1 MRTEVADTIKQLRK
15 QYGLT
20 QEEAAR
26 KAGVS
31 LAFLRELEQGKT
43 TARMDSV
50 NKVLNL
56 FDYSLSPQPN
66 RHEEG

>member
-1 MRTEVADTIKQLRK
+1 MKSELANTIKTLRK

-20 QEEAAR
+20 QEDTAR

-50 NKVLNL
+50 NRVLNL
-56 FDYSLSPQPN
+56 FDYSLTATPN
-66 RHEEG
+66 QHEES

>member
-1 MRTEVADTIKQLRK
+1 MKSELANTIKTLRK

-20 QEEAAR
+20 QEDTAR

-56 FDYSLSPQPN
+56 FDYSLTAAPN
-66 RHEEG
+66 RHEES

>member
-20 QEEAAR
+20 QEDAAR

-50 NKVLNL
+50 NKVLGL
-56 FDYSLSPQPN
+56 FDYCLSAQPN

>member
-1 MRTEVADTIKQLRK
+1 MTQLATTIKELRK

-20 QEEAAR
+20 QEDAAR

-31 LAFLRELEQGKT
+31 LIFLREVEQGKT

-50 NKVLNL
+50 NRLLAL
-56 FDYSLSPQPN
+56 FNYELVASPKTN
-66 RHEEG
+66 ENG

>member
-15 QYGLT
+15 QYDLT
-20 QEEAAR
+20 QEDAAR

-56 FDYSLSPQPN
+56 FDYCLSAQPN
-66 RHEEG
+66 RHEES